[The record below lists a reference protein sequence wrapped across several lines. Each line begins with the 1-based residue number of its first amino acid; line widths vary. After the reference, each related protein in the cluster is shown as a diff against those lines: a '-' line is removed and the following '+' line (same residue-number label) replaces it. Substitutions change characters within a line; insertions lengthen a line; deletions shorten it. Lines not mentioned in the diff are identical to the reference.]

1 MQKTKNIQG
10 LPNAEIE
17 AEIFFQAKEGAKRKN
32 QVISFFLL
40 LFFFGLVLPCEP
52 RKILP
57 FFVFLSPFPMEITP
71 PSPHITNNAQS
82 VALLSISHNG

>member
-10 LPNAEIE
+10 LLNAEIE

-40 LFFFGLVLPCEP
+40 LFSLALSCHANREKFCLFLSFC
-52 RKILP
+52 LP
-57 FFVFLSPFPMEITP
+57 FPWK
-71 PSPHITNNAQS
+71 
-82 VALLSISHNG
+82 